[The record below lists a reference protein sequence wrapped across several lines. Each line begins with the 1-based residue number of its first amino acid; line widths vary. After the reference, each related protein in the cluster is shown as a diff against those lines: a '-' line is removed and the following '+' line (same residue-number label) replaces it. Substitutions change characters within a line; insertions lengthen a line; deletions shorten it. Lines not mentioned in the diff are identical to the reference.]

1 MEAPILPKFSTIFF
15 YPFVKKNKNLS
26 CWSQD
31 TLEAGVYILTLYIL
45 YKKRL
50 YEYKMNLRR
59 IITSRSYNNEGKQK
73 NTQLR

>member
-1 MEAPILPKFSTIFF
+1 MVVYFKETLM
-15 YPFVKKNKNLS
+15 KK
-26 CWSQD
+26 
-31 TLEAGVYILTLYIL
+31 YIL

>member
-1 MEAPILPKFSTIFF
+1 VNIKFAFLF
-15 YPFVKKNKNLS
+15 YIKNCAIYSMVVYFKETLMKK
-26 CWSQD
+26 
-31 TLEAGVYILTLYIL
+31 YIL